1 MAYNGGGG
9 AGYGIFTWS
18 LFFTWGKSSRI
29 FKTFIFL
36 FRVNNKITTRTVTK
50 NLIIPFLM
58 IF

>member
-29 FKTFIFL
+29 PKTFFFL
-36 FRVNNKITTRTVTK
+36 FRVNNKITARVVTK
-50 NLIIPFLM
+50 KG
-58 IF
+58 